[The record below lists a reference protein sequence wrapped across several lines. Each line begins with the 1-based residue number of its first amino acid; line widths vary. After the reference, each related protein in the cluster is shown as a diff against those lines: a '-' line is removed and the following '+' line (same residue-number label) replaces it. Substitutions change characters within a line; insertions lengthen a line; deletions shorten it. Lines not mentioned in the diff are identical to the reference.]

1 MNTVILLMAQF
12 GPRVAIPVEDVRREY
27 FSHLELNK
35 FMRKLSS
42 GEIPLPVTRAEKSMQ
57 SAKFIS
63 MMDLAIYLDTQM
75 EAGRREYEQL
85 KAAAGTGE
93 GAQQRLADLVL
104 GRANP

>member
-1 MNTVILLMAQF
+1 MNTVVILMAQF

-27 FSHLELNK
+27 FSHLEMNK

-63 MMDLAIYLDTQM
+63 IMDLAIYLDTQM
-75 EAGRREYEQL
+75 EAGRREYEQM

-93 GAQQRLADLVL
+93 GAQQRFVDLL
-104 GRANP
+104 YTRSA